1 MAAATTA
8 SSGGHDHGDRRDYD
22 CAWRDIGTAYA
33 VEVTMPARAAPAGHG
48 HSQLG
53 SRLFKGRSRHCLSGR
68 NTKKADSDEQ
78 TERKYSGHAFLLW
91 FWVVPRRSAPFESL
105 ALSLWQPI
113 TTTNKL
119 SRFHKAN
126 KRMASTSCRGSQLIQ
141 QRVTVISRVPPL
153 SEGTVLTSLVVWQVS
168 AAGGCET

>member
-8 SSGGHDHGDRRDYD
+8 SSGSHDHGDWRNYD

-91 FWVVPRRSAPFESL
+91 FWVVPPTFCAIRIIIPFIMARRLQRRTSFHGFTRPTKRNGL
-105 ALSLWQPI
+105 ALV
-113 TTTNKL
+113 
-119 SRFHKAN
+119 SRLA
-126 KRMASTSCRGSQLIQ
+126 TD
-141 QRVTVISRVPPL
+141 
-153 SEGTVLTSLVVWQVS
+153 S
-168 AAGGCET
+168 AACDCDISGAAALRRNCLDLLGGLAGECSGWL

>member
-8 SSGGHDHGDRRDYD
+8 SSGSYDHGDWRNYD

-91 FWVVPRRSAPFESL
+91 FWVVPPTFCAIRIISPF
-105 ALSLWQPI
+105 I
-113 TTTNKL
+113 
-119 SRFHKAN
+119 
-126 KRMASTSCRGSQLIQ
+126 MAADYNDEQAF
-141 QRVTVISRVPPL
+141 TVS
-153 SEGTVLTSLVVWQVS
+153 
-168 AAGGCET
+168 

>member
-8 SSGGHDHGDRRDYD
+8 SSGSHDHGDWRNYD

-91 FWVVPRRSAPFESL
+91 FWVVPPTFRAIRIIIPFIMARRLQRRTS
-105 ALSLWQPI
+105 
-113 TTTNKL
+113 
-119 SRFHKAN
+119 FHGFTRPTKE
-126 KRMASTSCRGSQLIQ
+126 MASLSCRGSQLIQ
-141 QRVTVISRVPPL
+141 QRVIVISRVPPL
-153 SEGTVLTSLVVWQVS
+153 SEGTVLTSLVV
-168 AAGGCET
+168 